1 MGRGEKGILGRIVQ
15 KFSSVFCCLLQ
26 SLQRVVGCQLWFCS
40 YADYSTALKMEKKE
54 ALSFSSHLKSMMHC
68 NSCYLGLEW
77 LQFSSSSSDLLMFLL
92 GGITQQLLLLGNDVP
107 LDLGVPGNTKA
118 A

>member
-1 MGRGEKGILGRIVQ
+1 
-15 KFSSVFCCLLQ
+15 
-26 SLQRVVGCQLWFCS
+26 
-40 YADYSTALKMEKKE
+40 MEKKE
-54 ALSFSSHLKSMMHC
+54 ALSFSSHLKSMMLR

-77 LQFSSSSSDLLMFLL
+77 LQFSSSSSELLMFLL

>member
-1 MGRGEKGILGRIVQ
+1 
-15 KFSSVFCCLLQ
+15 
-26 SLQRVVGCQLWFCS
+26 
-40 YADYSTALKMEKKE
+40 MEKKE
-54 ALSFSSHLKSMMHC
+54 ALSFSSHLKSMMHR

-77 LQFSSSSSDLLMFLL
+77 LQFSSSLSELLMFLL

-107 LDLGVPGNTKA
+107 LDLGGPGNTKA